1 MTTATAQLTKEQRM
15 KIHHLERAKHALNTA
30 REEITKALSDSDVGQ
45 WYTSDITAMI
55 AEIDEDV
62 MSIWEE

>member
-1 MTTATAQLTKEQRM
+1 MTTATIQLTKEQRM

-30 REEITKALSDSDVGQ
+30 REEIEKALSGSDVGQ
-45 WYTSDITAMI
+45 WYTNDITAMI

>member
-1 MTTATAQLTKEQRM
+1 MTTATIQLTKEQRM
-15 KIHHLERAKHALNTA
+15 KIHHLERTKHALNTA
-30 REEITKALSDSDVGQ
+30 REEIEKALSGSDVGQ
-45 WYTSDITAMI
+45 WYTNDITAMI

>member
-1 MTTATAQLTKEQRM
+1 MTAATTQLTKEQRM
-15 KIHHLERAKHALNTA
+15 KIHHLERAKHALSTA
-30 REEITKALSDSDVGQ
+30 REEIEKALSGSDVGQ
-45 WYTSDITAMI
+45 WYTNDITAMI

>member
-15 KIHHLERAKHALNTA
+15 KIHHLERAKHALATA
-30 REEITKALSDSDVGQ
+30 REEIAKALSDSDVGQ
-45 WYTSDITAMI
+45 WYTSDINVMI